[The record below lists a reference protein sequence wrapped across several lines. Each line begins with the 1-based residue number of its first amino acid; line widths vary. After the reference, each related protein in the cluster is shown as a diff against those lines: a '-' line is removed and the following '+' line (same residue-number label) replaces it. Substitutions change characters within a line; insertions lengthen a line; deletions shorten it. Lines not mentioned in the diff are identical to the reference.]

1 MSIIDNLP
9 HMTSSPSRWR
19 VWTWIAISFH
29 FLLIFSLGLSHY
41 WGYILNDLGV
51 FDQTVWGTLNG
62 DFFLNTIN
70 NPFGKPINWLGFHFN
85 PILLLFVPL
94 YAIAPAP
101 EWLTLAQAL
110 ALSLTAWPIFLL
122 ASRVCQSEQAGLLW
136 ALAYLANPFQL
147 NAAAWDFHPVT
158 LAVPFIALGMLAI
171 EKADRRMLLFSCIPL
186 LLIQEHL
193 GLTVASF
200 GLLWRLHNQNWN
212 PAAALILIGL
222 THSTLVLAVVMP
234 ALSPTGQHVMLG
246 SELGQLSRYGWLGHS
261 VPEVVRTL
269 LTKPFE
275 VTKIVALDMGGA
287 AYLASLL
294 LPLLG
299 LPLAAPG
306 FLLPGVAD
314 LAANLFSAN
323 PMPKGIFSYHS
334 AVLAAA
340 FTVAAIYG
348 SQRLSHWTRKFS
360 MTELAGLALV
370 GCFTAGY
377 FLAPAP
383 LPMSANFWQ
392 PVRFLRWPDLAPGK
406 IGAMIGN
413 SATVSVQ
420 ANVGA
425 HFSQRREI
433 YFYPTHIGK
442 VDVILLR
449 LESPTARL
457 SPSNPGVISTLAF
470 HLQMNP
476 ADYLNS
482 VDCLLSGN
490 EYGVLFWDNP
500 WLVMSRNASPH
511 PALRQEIKGRIK
523 VLQKQWQVERNYTST
538 PDRLQE
544 CGSHTAT
551 SE

>member
-1 MSIIDNLP
+1 MLV
-9 HMTSSPSRWR
+9 SSPNWRRWA
-19 VWTWIAISFH
+19 WIAISVH
-29 FLLIFSLGLSHY
+29 FLLIFSIGLSHY
-41 WGYILNDLGV
+41 WGYLLNDLSV

-62 DFFLNTIN
+62 NFFLNTIN

-85 PILLLFVPL
+85 PILLLFAPL
-94 YAIAPAP
+94 YAIVPAP
-101 EWLTLAQAL
+101 EWLTLAQAI
-110 ALSLTAWPIFLL
+110 ALSLAAWPVFQV

-158 LAVPFIALGMLAI
+158 LAAPFITLGMLAV
-171 EKADRRMLLFSCIPL
+171 EKADRRMLLFSCVPL

-193 GLTVASF
+193 GLTVAGF
-200 GLLWRLHNQNWN
+200 GLLWRLRNHNWN
-212 PAAALILIGL
+212 PATALILVGL
-222 THSTLVLAVVMP
+222 THSILVLAIVMP
-234 ALSPTGQHVMLG
+234 ALSPTNQHLMLG

-261 VPEVVRTL
+261 IQELVWTL
-269 LTKPFE
+269 LTQPFE
-275 VTKIVALDMGGA
+275 VTKIIALDLGGA
-287 AYLASLL
+287 TYLAGLL

-323 PMPKGIFSYHS
+323 PMPKSIFSYHS
-334 AVLAAA
+334 ATLATV

-348 SQRLSHWTRKFS
+348 SQRLSRRTRKFS
-360 MTELAGLALV
+360 MTEWAGLALV
-370 GCFTAGY
+370 GCFVAGY

-383 LPMSANFWQ
+383 LPMARNHWQ
-392 PVRFLRWPDLAPGK
+392 PTHHVYWPDPAPER
-406 IGAMIGN
+406 INAMIGN
-413 SATVSVQ
+413 NATVSAQ
-420 ANVGA
+420 ANVAA
-425 HFSQRREI
+425 HFSQRREL
-433 YFYPTHIGK
+433 YFYPNHVGK
-442 VDVILLR
+442 ADVILLR
-449 LESPTARL
+449 LESPTVKL
-457 SPSNPGVISTLAF
+457 SPSNLSVISTLAF

-476 ADYLNS
+476 ADYLSS

-511 PALRQEIKGRIK
+511 PALRQEIKARVK
-523 VLQKQWQVERNYTST
+523 VLQKQWQVERNYTSIL
-538 PDRLQE
+538 DRQKE
-544 CGSHTAT
+544 CGSHTAVS

>member
-1 MSIIDNLP
+1 MILA
-9 HMTSSPSRWR
+9 SSSNWR
-19 VWTWIAISFH
+19 RWTWIAISIH

-62 DFFLNTIN
+62 DFFLNTFN
-70 NPFGKPINWLGFHFN
+70 NPFNKPINWLGFHFN

-110 ALSLTAWPIFLL
+110 ALSLTAWPIFLV
-122 ASRVCQSEQAGLLW
+122 ASRVCQSERAGLLW
-136 ALAYLANPFQL
+136 ALAYLTNPFVL

-158 LAVPFIALGMLAI
+158 LAVPFIALGMLAV

-193 GLTVASF
+193 GLTVAGF
-200 GLLWRLHNQNWN
+200 GLLWRLRNQNWN

-222 THSTLVLAVVMP
+222 THSILVLTVVMP
-234 ALSPTGQHVMLG
+234 ALSPTGQHLMLG

-261 VPEVVRTL
+261 VPEVAWML

-275 VTKIVALDMGGA
+275 VTKIVAFDLGGA

-299 LPLAAPG
+299 LPLAAPI

-323 PMPKGIFSYHS
+323 PMPKSTFSYHS
-334 AVLAAA
+334 AILAAV

-348 SQRLSHWTRKFS
+348 SQRLSRWTRKFS
-360 MTELAGLALV
+360 MTEWAGLALT

-377 FLAPAP
+377 SLAPAHLP
-383 LPMSANFWQ
+383 LSVNFWQ
-392 PVRFLRWPDLAPGK
+392 PVRFLPWPDPAPGK
-406 IGAMIGN
+406 IGAIIGN
-413 SATVSVQ
+413 SATVSAQ

-433 YFYPTHIGK
+433 YIYPNHVGK
-442 VDVILLR
+442 VDAILLR
-449 LESPTARL
+449 LESPTAKL
-457 SPSNPGVISTLAF
+457 SPSNPSIISTLAF

-490 EYGVLFWDNP
+490 EYGVLFWDSP
-500 WLVMSRNASPH
+500 WLVMSQNANTH
-511 PALRQEIKGRIK
+511 PALREEIKSKIN
-523 VLQKQWQVERNYTST
+523 VLRKHWQVELKSSSK
-538 PDRLQE
+538 PGRLQE
-544 CGSHTAT
+544 CGSHTAA
-551 SE
+551 SSK